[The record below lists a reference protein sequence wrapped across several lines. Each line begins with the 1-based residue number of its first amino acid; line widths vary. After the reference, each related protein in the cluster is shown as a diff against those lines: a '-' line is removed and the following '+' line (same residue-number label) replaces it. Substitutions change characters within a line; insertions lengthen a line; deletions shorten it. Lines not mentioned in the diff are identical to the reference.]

1 MTIFI
6 LEKVYLK
13 TNGITRDKESHFLIK
28 VPIFLKDT
36 IIMWVDMPN
45 RTFKHKI
52 KNDKE
57 QDWIDKTYN
66 YHLRFYLSIL
76 GMNSIRADK
85 M

>member
-1 MTIFI
+1 
-6 LEKVYLK
+6 
-13 TNGITRDKESHFLIK
+13 
-28 VPIFLKDT
+28 
-36 IIMWVDMPN
+36 MPN

-52 KNDKE
+52 KNDKV

-66 YHLRFYLSIL
+66 YHSRFYLSIL